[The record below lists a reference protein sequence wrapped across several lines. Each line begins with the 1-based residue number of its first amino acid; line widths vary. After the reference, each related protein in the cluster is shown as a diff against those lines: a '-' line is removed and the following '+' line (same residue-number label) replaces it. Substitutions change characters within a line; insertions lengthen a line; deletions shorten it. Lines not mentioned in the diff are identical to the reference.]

1 MVKCHDFQR
10 KRRKNREIATPV
22 CALARNDMLFFSA
35 AANRVNNNL
44 HYQSAV
50 GIFGT
55 PLIYPNQNGKI
66 IKKFKE

>member
-1 MVKCHDFQR
+1 MR
-10 KRRKNREIATPV
+10 G
-22 CALARNDMLFFSA
+22 ARPYSLL
-35 AANRVNNNL
+35 VNNNL